1 MYVQKAKFKN
11 VKTILKRIFSFLCN
25 YWMIFG
31 VFLLFGI
38 IFNEPFPTL
47 GRLLLQCFG
56 ISTATVFNWDYFNA
70 IHPVF
75 AWYVSFY
82 ILFIVISPLLAK
94 ICKHNFFIDLLMVSS
109 VLFGLN
115 FLAFTILPDGMT
127 TIRILIATFATWG
140 HIGMIGF
147 VFAKYNVFDFFH
159 NMLSKYLCDMVQV
172 ILCILVLYHIFHLWT
187 VEGKIYIYESEII
200 KVSYFAIFT
209 PVFIYAVTYII
220 KYINCK
226 IINSILISL
235 SKEST
240 NMWFLH
246 GLFFTPKKTIQ
257 WIAYLPR
264 YSLLILVWTLL
275 LTYCCSKGVSYF
287 IELFRSGVQKMMSVI
302 KNICLK

>member
-1 MYVQKAKFKN
+1 
-11 VKTILKRIFSFLCN
+11 
-25 YWMIFG
+25 
-31 VFLLFGI
+31 
-38 IFNEPFPTL
+38 
-47 GRLLLQCFG
+47 
-56 ISTATVFNWDYFNA
+56 
-70 IHPVF
+70 
-75 AWYVSFY
+75 
-82 ILFIVISPLLAK
+82 
-94 ICKHNFFIDLLMVSS
+94 
-109 VLFGLN
+109 
-115 FLAFTILPDGMT
+115 
-127 TIRILIATFATWG
+127 
-140 HIGMIGF
+140 MIGF
-147 VFAKYNVFDFFH
+147 VFAKYNVFDFFY

-172 ILCILVLYHIFHLWT
+172 ILCILVLYHIFYLWT

-226 IINSILISL
+226 VINSILISL

-287 IELFRSGVQKMMSVI
+287 FELFRSGVQKMMSVI
-302 KNICLK
+302 KKFAESNIISLCFELTMISYFIRVVCNS